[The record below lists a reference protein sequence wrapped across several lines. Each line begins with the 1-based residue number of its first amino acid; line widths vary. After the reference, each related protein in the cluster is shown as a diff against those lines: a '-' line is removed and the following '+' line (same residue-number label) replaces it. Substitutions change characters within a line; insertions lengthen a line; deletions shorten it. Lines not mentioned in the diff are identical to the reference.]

1 MSSWKC
7 NSPNS
12 PSSPLL
18 IPSLSSS
25 SSSLNPCDNTNSQ
38 LCNTRAPGS
47 SFDDSNVIEVDANVD
62 SSVWSAFLPSMLKPS
77 NETKIRDEDQ
87 DQDCGPFDGD
97 SLVNTFNKAVILKE
111 DTNSGVRTGNTNSGA
126 VMRSLKILNYNVG
139 FREDLMMR
147 KKMKAVG
154 DLIQQHSPDLIC
166 FQEVTAKIYD
176 ILHQSSW
183 WMVYQCALSGEEIDS
198 GKFFCMQLT
207 KLQVKSFNCIP
218 FKNST
223 MRRKLCVAEF
233 KDKEDKLLV
242 VASSHLEIPCLRR
255 PTSNQMLS
263 RVCVEQAKE
272 AINHLERN
280 ENVIFCGDLNWDDK
294 LDGQFPL
301 PAGWVDAWTESRPGE
316 NGWMY
321 ELSGNGTLQ
330 KRQDRFICHLRDYK
344 ISRIDMIGILEAIPL
359 LLLTISSQ

>member
-1 MSSWKC
+1 
-7 NSPNS
+7 
-12 PSSPLL
+12 
-18 IPSLSSS
+18 
-25 SSSLNPCDNTNSQ
+25 
-38 LCNTRAPGS
+38 
-47 SFDDSNVIEVDANVD
+47 
-62 SSVWSAFLPSMLKPS
+62 
-77 NETKIRDEDQ
+77 
-87 DQDCGPFDGD
+87 
-97 SLVNTFNKAVILKE
+97 
-111 DTNSGVRTGNTNSGA
+111 
-126 VMRSLKILNYNVG
+126 
-139 FREDLMMR
+139 
-147 KKMKAVG
+147 
-154 DLIQQHSPDLIC
+154 
-166 FQEVTAKIYD
+166 
-176 ILHQSSW
+176 
-183 WMVYQCALSGEEIDS
+183 
-198 GKFFCMQLT
+198 
-207 KLQVKSFNCIP
+207 
-218 FKNST
+218 

-255 PTSNQMLS
+255 PTSNQMIS

-344 ISRIDMIGILEAIPL
+344 ISGIDMIGILEAIPL

>member
-1 MSSWKC
+1 MLWWTEALWVVISYHTC
-7 NSPNS
+7 NKY
-12 PSSPLL
+12 
-18 IPSLSSS
+18 
-25 SSSLNPCDNTNSQ
+25 
-38 LCNTRAPGS
+38 
-47 SFDDSNVIEVDANVD
+47 F
-62 SSVWSAFLPSMLKPS
+62 
-77 NETKIRDEDQ
+77 
-87 DQDCGPFDGD
+87 
-97 SLVNTFNKAVILKE
+97 TFVAE
-111 DTNSGVRTGNTNSGA
+111 DTNSGVHTGNTNSGA

-176 ILHQSSW
+176 ILLQSSW

-198 GKFFCMQLT
+198 GKFFCMQLS
-207 KLQVKSFNCIP
+207 KLHVKSFNCIP

-233 KDKEDKLLV
+233 KDEEDKLLV

-272 AINHLERN
+272 AMNHLERN

-321 ELSGNGTLQ
+321 EFSGNGTLQ